1 MFDHALIATPVAW
14 PLWIALGAA
23 FLAGLMRGFAGFGS
37 AMMLAPVFAVL
48 MGPAHM
54 VPVIMAM
61 ELPIGA
67 VIFLET
73 RRQTDWR
80 FVGPMAVAAVLAM
93 PLGVWLLLTVDTR
106 ALTVAISIVVI
117 LFVGVLASGWRYHG
131 SRRPWLSVALGG
143 LSGAMMA
150 TTSVGGPPILLYMLA
165 GKDSASTVRANI
177 VAYFLVTGAVVVVMV
192 LAAAPTAATAI
203 VDAATLLPVMWLGT
217 RLGTRLG
224 SRAHHGASDIVYRR
238 IAYVVLLGA
247 AAVGLVG

>member
-1 MFDHALIATPVAW
+1 MFENALIATPAAW
-14 PLWIALGAA
+14 PLWIAVGAS

-73 RRQTDWR
+73 RTRTEWR
-80 FVGPMAVAAVLAM
+80 FIGPMAVAAILAM
-93 PLGVWLLLTVDTR
+93 PLGVWLLLTIDTR
-106 ALTVAISIVVI
+106 ALTIAVSVIVV

-131 SRRPWLSVALGG
+131 PRRTWLSVVLGG
-143 LSGAMMA
+143 ISGAMMA

-165 GKDSASTVRANI
+165 GKDSAATVRANI
-177 VAYFLVTGAVVVVMV
+177 VAYFLLAGGVVVVMV

-203 VDAATLLPVMWLGT
+203 VDAATFFPAMW
-217 RLGTRLG
+217 LGTRLG
-224 SRAHHGASDIVYRR
+224 SRAHHGASDVVYRR

-247 AAVGLVG
+247 AAIGLIG